1 MIKGKMRTVLGL
13 GLIFLF
19 AIILQ
24 GCGSGGGGEG
34 SEVKSEFFNATA
46 LTKTLAFTQ
55 LVIND
60 VDEDE
65 EGGTL
70 TIIGVNFDN
79 GYEPVV
85 SLDDEPLTLISY
97 TANIIVV
104 SLPVSELSEDFVIT
118 VKTGDGMENYDFYS
132 VTQDDEDPVPLLNR
146 LVVFGP
152 ADDSDESQDILN
164 IRGQN
169 FDNGY
174 WPPDVMLNDIPLDVD
189 VANSNSELLV
199 LVLPDEAVAA
209 ITNPTGGVVLTVQT
223 GASFEQ
229 YDSYELVSSSDF
241 DDGSEPPSGT
251 EFDCSKRH
259 KVPSSGEHWCTT
271 AGQTLRWK
279 TGPIRTG
286 KIPHYFELME
296 DYEIDIMPYFNDYK
310 DLPNRRTYAKKK
322 EIFDKHVGLLEEM
335 SQCSDF
341 ATRSDE
347 IKWDYLSFVD
357 GKMKIKKGYRWDG
370 ESRPGRTLGYHM
382 RAAFIHDT
390 FYDLVRLK
398 YIPCTN
404 FTTDRRKDYQHL
416 GDTVFYFIA
425 REAGQGGVGA
435 RSAWRILRDF
445 GWSKAKLDIEQTK
458 FVFTGKKHA
467 SWRFHTLAD
476 AAVWGSNASMYI
488 DDEGNK
494 SLEMTCAA
502 GDDEIELDAG
512 NSRPLAEIPKK
523 GIYQD
528 DIHETTWEWTLNG
541 ASLAPMNQNHVG
553 VPLDFNDL
561 KMTFTV
567 NELLQKGLLANEWG
581 TLNLKVDVG
590 KDNSKGYH
598 ENEDVVAINVAVDN
612 EPPVITGISEP
623 INGWP
628 PNHKYVTFTVADFVT
643 EVTDNCSTITLDD
656 LVITQ
661 VTSDEPDEDKGD
673 GHTHDDIMIAQD
685 GKSVDLR
692 IERQGTGDGRV
703 YTIHIKAVDD
713 AGNTAVQYFQVH
725 VPHSKHGEAIDSG
738 SVI

>member
-19 AIILQ
+19 AIILH

-34 SEVKSEFFNATA
+34 SEVKSESFNATA

-97 TANIIVV
+97 SANIIVV

-229 YDSYELVSSSDF
+229 YDSYELISSSDF
-241 DDGSEPPSGT
+241 DNGSEPPSGT

-341 ATRSDE
+341 ETRSDE
-347 IKWDYLSFVD
+347 DAKRHPNYRNPLL
-357 GKMKIKKGYRWDG
+357 KGHS
-370 ESRPGRTLGYHM
+370 ES
-382 RAAFIHDT
+382 
-390 FYDLVRLK
+390 
-398 YIPCTN
+398 
-404 FTTDRRKDYQHL
+404 
-416 GDTVFYFIA
+416 
-425 REAGQGGVGA
+425 
-435 RSAWRILRDF
+435 
-445 GWSKAKLDIEQTK
+445 K
-458 FVFTGKKHA
+458 FLF
-467 SWRFHTLAD
+467 LAD
-476 AAVWGSNASMYI
+476 
-488 DDEGNK
+488 
-494 SLEMTCAA
+494 
-502 GDDEIELDAG
+502 
-512 NSRPLAEIPKK
+512 NSSRR
-523 GIYQD
+523 
-528 DIHETTWEWTLNG
+528 
-541 ASLAPMNQNHVG
+541 S
-553 VPLDFNDL
+553 
-561 KMTFTV
+561 
-567 NELLQKGLLANEWG
+567 
-581 TLNLKVDVG
+581 
-590 KDNSKGYH
+590 
-598 ENEDVVAINVAVDN
+598 
-612 EPPVITGISEP
+612 PP
-623 INGWP
+623 
-628 PNHKYVTFTVADFVT
+628 
-643 EVTDNCSTITLDD
+643 
-656 LVITQ
+656 
-661 VTSDEPDEDKGD
+661 
-673 GHTHDDIMIAQD
+673 GH
-685 GKSVDLR
+685 
-692 IERQGTGDGRV
+692 
-703 YTIHIKAVDD
+703 
-713 AGNTAVQYFQVH
+713 
-725 VPHSKHGEAIDSG
+725 
-738 SVI
+738 